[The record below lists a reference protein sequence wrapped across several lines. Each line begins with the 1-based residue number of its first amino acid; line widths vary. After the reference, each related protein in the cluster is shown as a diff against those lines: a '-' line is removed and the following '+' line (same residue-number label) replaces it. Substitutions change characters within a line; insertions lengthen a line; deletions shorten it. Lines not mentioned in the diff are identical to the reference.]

1 MSETFNIELLDAI
14 ARNAEN
20 EAAEIISKAEAYAAE
35 KRENA
40 EAAAEEI
47 AAVSA
52 KNTAEK
58 VRDLQ
63 LKSDT
68 AARMERNRRLLAAR
82 RAAIN
87 RVYELLSDGLKKLDG
102 KDLTSLVASAVEKYG
117 ENGQKIILSASSP
130 VDEKEIAALPAV
142 KAKGMTVAKSDKLKD
157 GFVLSGDAYDRDFS
171 YSAIVDA
178 YRERTEKEVADAMF
192 GEDR

>member
-102 KDLTSLVASAVEKYG
+102 KDFTSLVASAVEKYG
-117 ENGQKIILSASSP
+117 ENGQKIILSASSHA
-130 VDEKEIAALPAV
+130 DEKEIAALPAV

-178 YRERTEKEVADAMF
+178 YRERTEKEVADVMF

>member
-40 EAAAEEI
+40 EAAAEER

-58 VRDLQ
+58 VMDVQ

-102 KDLTSLVASAVEKYG
+102 KDFTSLVASAVEKYG

-130 VDEKEIAALPAV
+130 ADEKEIAALPAV
-142 KAKGMTVAKSDKLKD
+142 KVKGMTVAKSDKLKD

>member
-40 EAAAEEI
+40 EATAEEI

-102 KDLTSLVASAVEKYG
+102 KDFTSLVASAVEKYG

-130 VDEKEIAALPAV
+130 ADEKEIAALPAV
-142 KAKGMTVAKSDKLKD
+142 EAKGMTVAKSDKLKD

>member
-102 KDLTSLVASAVEKYG
+102 KDFTSLVASAVEKYG

-157 GFVLSGDAYDRDFS
+157 GFVLSSDAYDRDFS

>member
-102 KDLTSLVASAVEKYG
+102 KDFTSLVASAVEKYG

-130 VDEKEIAALPAV
+130 ADEKEIAALPAV
-142 KAKGMTVAKSDKLKD
+142 KANGMTVAKSDKLKD

>member
-20 EAAEIISKAEAYAAE
+20 EAAEIIAKAEAYAAE

-102 KDLTSLVASAVEKYG
+102 KDFTSLVASAVEKYG

-130 VDEKEIAALPAV
+130 ADEKEIAALPAV
-142 KAKGMTVAKSDKLKD
+142 KVKGMTVAKSDKLKD

>member
-1 MSETFNIELLDAI
+1 MSETFNIELLGAI

-102 KDLTSLVASAVEKYG
+102 KDFTSLVASAVEKYG

-130 VDEKEIAALPAV
+130 ADEKEIAALPAG

>member
-102 KDLTSLVASAVEKYG
+102 KDFTSLVASAVEKYG

-130 VDEKEIAALPAV
+130 ADEKEITALPAV

>member
-102 KDLTSLVASAVEKYG
+102 KDFTSLVASAVEKYG
-117 ENGQKIILSASSP
+117 ENGQKIILSASSLA
-130 VDEKEIAALPAV
+130 DEKEIAALPAV

>member
-102 KDLTSLVASAVEKYG
+102 KDFTSLVASAVEKYG

-130 VDEKEIAALPAV
+130 ADEKEIAALPAV

-178 YRERTEKEVADAMF
+178 YRERTEKEIADAMF

>member
-102 KDLTSLVASAVEKYG
+102 KDFTSLVASAVEKYG
-117 ENGQKIILSASSP
+117 ENGQKIILSASSLA
-130 VDEKEIAALPAV
+130 DEKEIAALPAV

-157 GFVLSGDAYDRDFS
+157 GFVLSGVAYDRDFS

>member
-102 KDLTSLVASAVEKYG
+102 KDFTSLVASAVEKYG

-130 VDEKEIAALPAV
+130 ADEKEIAA
-142 KAKGMTVAKSDKLKD
+142 
-157 GFVLSGDAYDRDFS
+157 
-171 YSAIVDA
+171 
-178 YRERTEKEVADAMF
+178 
-192 GEDR
+192 

>member
-52 KNTAEK
+52 KNTAA
-58 VRDLQ
+58 VSLMSALR
-63 LKSDT
+63 
-68 AARMERNRRLLAAR
+68 RNTPSRSAPAW
-82 RAAIN
+82 RAA
-87 RVYELLSDGLKKLDG
+87 
-102 KDLTSLVASAVEKYG
+102 A
-117 ENGQKIILSASSP
+117 
-130 VDEKEIAALPAV
+130 
-142 KAKGMTVAKSDKLKD
+142 
-157 GFVLSGDAYDRDFS
+157 
-171 YSAIVDA
+171 
-178 YRERTEKEVADAMF
+178 
-192 GEDR
+192 

>member
-102 KDLTSLVASAVEKYG
+102 KDFTSLVASAVEKYG

-130 VDEKEIAALPAV
+130 ADEKEIAALPAV
-142 KAKGMTVAKSDKLKD
+142 EAKGITVAKSDKLKD

>member
-102 KDLTSLVASAVEKYG
+102 KDFTSLVASAVEKYG

-130 VDEKEIAALPAV
+130 ADEKENAALPAV
-142 KAKGMTVAKSDKLKD
+142 EAKGMTVAKSDKLKD

>member
-58 VRDLQ
+58 VMDLQ

-102 KDLTSLVASAVEKYG
+102 KDFTSLVASAVEKYG

-130 VDEKEIAALPAV
+130 ADEKEIAALPAV
-142 KAKGMTVAKSDKLKD
+142 KVKGMTVAKSDKLKD

>member
-20 EAAEIISKAEAYAAE
+20 EAAEIISKAETYAAE

-102 KDLTSLVASAVEKYG
+102 KDFTSLVASAVEKYG

-130 VDEKEIAALPAV
+130 ADEKVIAALPAV

>member
-102 KDLTSLVASAVEKYG
+102 KDFTSLVASAVEKYG

-130 VDEKEIAALPAV
+130 ADEKEIAALPAV
-142 KAKGMTVAKSDKLKD
+142 EAKGMTVAKSDKLKD

>member
-20 EAAEIISKAEAYAAE
+20 EATEIISKAEAYAAE

-102 KDLTSLVASAVEKYG
+102 KDFTSLVASAVEKYG

-130 VDEKEIAALPAV
+130 ADEKEIVALPAV

>member
-102 KDLTSLVASAVEKYG
+102 KDFTSLVASAVEKYG
-117 ENGQKIILSASSP
+117 ENGQKIILSASSSA
-130 VDEKEIAALPAV
+130 DEKEIAALPAV